1 MFLIMCV
8 CSLFAM
14 AQQTF
19 KASLSCKEENL
30 HLTIDLYEESINVP
44 GMEMFGPMHG
54 YLNGNVYGI
63 WTITSSKI
71 INENTALIRLSN
83 DQGSETQEVKLTKNE
98 NEYIFEQVDGVS
110 IKKVVG
116 RKLVKIPKKLIFK
129 IAE

>member
-1 MFLIMCV
+1 MFLFFCV
-8 CSLFAM
+8 CSLLAM

-19 KASLSCKEENL
+19 KTSLSCKEENL
-30 HLTIDLYEESINVP
+30 HLTIDLYEESIYVP

-98 NEYIFEQVDGVS
+98 NEYVFEQVDGVS

>member
-1 MFLIMCV
+1 MCV